1 MKRGIPAL
9 CLLGL
14 AVLASPPEA
23 AATTVDEA
31 LARGRIELGT
41 AVSLSNTKESG
52 DDESITILNV
62 PFRVGWMLTDRLQL
76 EGEVLLSHLDFGD
89 DDSQTGVIGAGH
101 LLYHFPVSGSTA
113 LYLLGG
119 AGYGNA
125 TDLLGFAAEADENVA
140 LYRGG
145 AGLKAF
151 VSRNVALRVE
161 YRFTRS
167 HGGQPESEFREAL
180 RLNDHKVL
188 VGISL
193 WLR

>member
-1 MKRGIPAL
+1 VLA
-9 CLLGL
+9 L
-14 AVLASPPEA
+14 AVLATPPWARAEGVA
-23 AATTVDEA
+23 EEA
-31 LARGRIELGT
+31 LAPGRIELGT
-41 AVSLSNTKESG
+41 AFSFSNTKESG

-62 PFRVGWMLTDRLQL
+62 PVRVGWMLTDRLEL
-76 EGEVLLSHLDFGD
+76 EGELLMSHVDFGD

-101 LLYHFPVSGSTA
+101 LLHHFPVSGSTA

-125 TDLLGFAAEADENVA
+125 TDILGIAAEMDENVA
-140 LYRGG
+140 IYRGG
-145 AGLKAF
+145 AGLKTFFSPNA
-151 VSRNVALRVE
+151 ALRVE

-167 HGGQPESEFREAL
+167 HGGQPDSEFRDPV